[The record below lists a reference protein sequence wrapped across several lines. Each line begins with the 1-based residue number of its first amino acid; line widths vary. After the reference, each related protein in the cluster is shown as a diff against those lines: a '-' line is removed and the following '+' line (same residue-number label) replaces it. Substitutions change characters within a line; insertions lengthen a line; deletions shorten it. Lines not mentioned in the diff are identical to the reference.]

1 MPLLT
6 MHLNN
11 LILLLALASFS
22 TSTARVGAMPHQAR
36 GHIII
41 TQPQIATPY
50 GSYSRV
56 YARARS
62 LLLNRV
68 FFAPCPPPPAHHNT
82 LCFTHIKKI

>member
-68 FFAPCPPPPAHHNT
+68 FFLPFAAPSAHST
-82 LCFTHIKKI
+82 TFCFLHI

>member
-68 FFAPCPPPPAHHNT
+68 FFAFCRPVRAFHHF
-82 LCFTHIKKI
+82 LFFTHLKNI